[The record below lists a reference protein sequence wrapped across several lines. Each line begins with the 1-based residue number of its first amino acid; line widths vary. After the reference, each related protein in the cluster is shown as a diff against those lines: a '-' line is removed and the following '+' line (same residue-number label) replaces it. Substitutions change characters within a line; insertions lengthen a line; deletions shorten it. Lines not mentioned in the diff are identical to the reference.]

1 MGDGDR
7 FGPWRRLA
15 RVDPSLVNLRSS
27 VVVMGAML
35 ASYGTTLALEH
46 AEGLGVDV
54 VIRSVVFALS
64 LARTQQ
70 GIDLKHRLFSFA
82 VMPVLAV
89 AAAKLGVLIATHADI
104 GDGVFVLAV
113 SATIWIGR
121 FGPTTRRIA
130 TMAALPLI
138 SILILQGSP
147 VTASV
152 PDQSWWAGA
161 VALIAAFWVFTVQA
175 IAGVTG
181 LRPDSASAH
190 GGPAA
195 RPDPPRPRARSR
207 IPVST
212 RMALQM
218 GVAVGVAFAAGRL
231 IWPSHWTWTVL
242 TAFIVCSGARSRG
255 DVIHK
260 GALRILGAGVGTVL
274 GTLIASTFAPLDH
287 TSVVVIFAVLAV
299 GTWLRPFSYAY
310 WAASVTA
317 VLSLLYGY
325 FGASATSLLHTR
337 LEAILLGA
345 LIGIASSW
353 MVLPTRSS
361 DVLRSRL
368 AAVLAA
374 LSDLLKPGPRDRAT
388 LTRQQARFDHSVHLL
403 EQIAAPF
410 EAHRRVTR
418 HRRAAPGNAD
428 TFDAIR
434 RSIAP
439 VHALIQCANND
450 DDVLA
455 SPRVACVQSVIAGN
469 IGALRRQIAGMP
481 GSDHRPLPRTTEVPG
496 DNPDA
501 EVIQILADIDSA
513 ITDLARTIPAR
524 PTATSTRPQPADLHP
539 AGVLDERTD
548 RRMAT

>member
-1 MGDGDR
+1 
-7 FGPWRRLA
+7 
-15 RVDPSLVNLRSS
+15 
-27 VVVMGAML
+27 
-35 ASYGTTLALEH
+35 
-46 AEGLGVDV
+46 
-54 VIRSVVFALS
+54 
-64 LARTQQ
+64 
-70 GIDLKHRLFSFA
+70 
-82 VMPVLAV
+82 
-89 AAAKLGVLIATHADI
+89 
-104 GDGVFVLAV
+104 
-113 SATIWIGR
+113 
-121 FGPTTRRIA
+121 
-130 TMAALPLI
+130 
-138 SILILQGSP
+138 
-147 VTASV
+147 
-152 PDQSWWAGA
+152 
-161 VALIAAFWVFTVQA
+161 
-175 IAGVTG
+175 
-181 LRPDSASAH
+181 
-190 GGPAA
+190 
-195 RPDPPRPRARSR
+195 
-207 IPVST
+207 
-212 RMALQM
+212 MALQM

-418 HRRAAPGNAD
+418 HRRAAPGNAE

-450 DDVLA
+450 DVLA
-455 SPRVACVQSVIAGN
+455 SPRVARVQSVIAGN
-469 IGALRRQIAGMP
+469 IGAVRRQIAGMP
-481 GSDHRPLPRTTEVPG
+481 GSDHRPLPRTLGVPE

-501 EVIQILADIDSA
+501 ESSRSSPTSTAQLRSSREPFPLAPPQHQRGRSQR
-513 ITDLARTIPAR
+513 TSTPLAFSTNA
-524 PTATSTRPQPADLHP
+524 PTAGWPREGQHL
-539 AGVLDERTD
+539 D
-548 RRMAT
+548 RRRRDSGRRAPRPSPDR

>member
-1 MGDGDR
+1 M
-7 FGPWRRLA
+7 LA
-15 RVDPSLVNLRSS
+15 V
-27 VVVMGAML
+27 L

-46 AEGLGVDV
+46 AEGLGVDA

-70 GIDLKHRLFSFA
+70 GIDFKHRLISFA
-82 VMPVLAV
+82 AMPILAV
-89 AAAKLGVLIATHADI
+89 AAAKLGVLMATHADI

-113 SATIWIGR
+113 SGTIWIRR
-121 FGPTTRRIA
+121 FGPTAGRLA
-130 TMAALPLI
+130 TLATLPLI

-147 VTASV
+147 VTASA
-152 PDQSWWAGA
+152 PDHSWWAGV
-161 VALIAAFWVFTVQA
+161 VALIAAFWVFTLQV

-181 LRPDSASAH
+181 LGPRTPVHTAGRPT
-190 GGPAA
+190 A
-195 RPDPPRPRARSR
+195 RSEPPRRGTRARIS
-207 IPVST
+207 VST
-212 RMALQM
+212 RMAVQM
-218 GVAVGVAFAAGRL
+218 GVAVAVAFTAGRL

-260 GALRILGAGVGTVL
+260 GALRILGAGAGTIL
-274 GTLIASTFAPLDH
+274 GTLIASTFAPFDH

-299 GTWLRPFSYAY
+299 ATWLRPLSYAY

-353 MVLPTRSS
+353 MVLPIRST

-368 AAVLAA
+368 ATMLAT
-374 LSDLLKPGPRDRAT
+374 LSDLLKPRPRDTTT
-388 LTRQQARFDHSVHLL
+388 LTRQQARFDHSVHQL

-410 EAHRRVTR
+410 EAHRRLAR
-418 HRRAAPGNAD
+418 HRRTAPGNAD
-428 TFDAIR
+428 AIAAIR
-434 RSIAP
+434 RSVAP
-439 VHALIQCANND
+439 VHALIQYAANDN
-450 DDVLA
+450 DVLA
-455 SPRVACVQSVIAGN
+455 SPRVVRVQSVIAAN

-481 GSDHRPLPRTTEVPG
+481 GAGYRPLPRTPAGPPG
-496 DNPDA
+496 NKRDA
-501 EVIQILADIDSA
+501 EVIQILTSIDSA
-513 ITDLARTIPAR
+513 VTELARNVPAL
-524 PTATSTRPQPADLHP
+524 PDTSTRPQPP
-539 AGVLDERTD
+539 G
-548 RRMAT
+548 